1 MILQTIKKGVRND
14 TFEES
19 QVIQCFDVI
28 IEKDMLQISN
38 AESSDEES
46 ENRQKN
52 FNKAKELIGAAGLC
66 RDNIIWYLGDP
77 PLEKNVSL
85 TVVTLDTVTY
95 ISFIRQWCQWFA
107 EQKGCCAD
115 YWNRGIK
122 LVYRQ

>member
-38 AESSDEES
+38 AESSDKELEI
-46 ENRQKN
+46 RQKN
-52 FNKAKELIGAAGLC
+52 FNKAKELIGATGLC

-95 ISFIRQWCQWFA
+95 VYSRIGIPDTCLLYTSDA
-107 EQKGCCAD
+107 AD
-115 YWNRGIK
+115 E
-122 LVYRQ
+122 

>member
-38 AESSDEES
+38 AESSDEEL
-46 ENRQKN
+46 EIRQKN
-52 FNKAKELIGAAGLC
+52 SNKAKELIGATGLC
-66 RDNIIWYLGDP
+66 RDNIIWYLGVP

-95 ISFIRQWCQWFA
+95 VYSRIGIPDTMVFILNNSGKTISRV
-107 EQKGCCAD
+107 
-115 YWNRGIK
+115 
-122 LVYRQ
+122 L

>member
-1 MILQTIKKGVRND
+1 MILQTMTKGVRND

-38 AESSDEES
+38 AESSDEEL
-46 ENRQKN
+46 EIRQKN
-52 FNKAKELIGAAGLC
+52 FNKAKELIGATGLC
-66 RDNIIWYLGDP
+66 RDNIIWYLGNP

-95 ISFIRQWCQWFA
+95 VYSRIGIPDTMVFILNNSGKTISRV
-107 EQKGCCAD
+107 
-115 YWNRGIK
+115 
-122 LVYRQ
+122 L

>member
-38 AESSDEES
+38 AESSDEEL
-46 ENRQKN
+46 EIRQKN

-66 RDNIIWYLGDP
+66 RDNIIW
-77 PLEKNVSL
+77 L

-95 ISFIRQWCQWFA
+95 VYSRIGIPDTMVFILNNSGKTISRV
-107 EQKGCCAD
+107 
-115 YWNRGIK
+115 
-122 LVYRQ
+122 L

>member
-1 MILQTIKKGVRND
+1 MILQTIKKGIRND

-38 AESSDEES
+38 TESSDEEL
-46 ENRQKN
+46 EIRQKN

-85 TVVTLDTVTY
+85 TVVTLDTVTLDTVTY
-95 ISFIRQWCQWFA
+95 VYSRIGIPDTMVFILNNSGKTISRV
-107 EQKGCCAD
+107 
-115 YWNRGIK
+115 
-122 LVYRQ
+122 L

>member
-38 AESSDEES
+38 AESSDEEL
-46 ENRQKN
+46 EIRQKN

-77 PLEKNVSL
+77 DRKSTRLNSSHRSQSRMPS
-85 TVVTLDTVTY
+85 
-95 ISFIRQWCQWFA
+95 SA
-107 EQKGCCAD
+107 
-115 YWNRGIK
+115 
-122 LVYRQ
+122 